1 MRWPIV
7 YTILRKELL
16 ETLRDKRT
24 LFTMFGVPILLY
36 PLLIIVMGQV
46 TILQQTKVEKRISKV
61 AVADNAAPMLR
72 DWLEGMEK
80 VELVSLTDPN
90 DQLLS
95 GQIDAA
101 VLGPQ
106 EDRELLNE
114 TMSVDIRIIYDLAEE
129 DSRAALERVREGL
142 QKQRE
147 KLLKER
153 LDRLKLPIE
162 FVRPIRIWQINVA
175 TPKKLTGSVLGMIL
189 PMVMIIML
197 GTGAFYPAVDVTA
210 GEKER
215 GTFETL
221 LSAPVSKAEIVCGK
235 FVTVLTLCLITGLL
249 SLASM
254 VLSLLFQFSQMAK
267 AAGENLNVD
276 LSLVQVSPV
285 TLVILFL
292 TMVPLAFFICAM
304 MMSIAIIARDFKEA
318 QSFVTPFYILI
329 LLPGMIA
336 AVPGVK
342 LTAATMFLPIANV
355 ALLFKDLLTG
365 TAGVEEVFAVLLSTA
380 VYAMLSLVI
389 AVRLFEVE
397 DVILSQERG
406 LPLTLRRSAFS
417 PGGKVSPGMALVLF
431 GVGLLLMFYAGTYV
445 QLRHLL
451 FGLLISQWF
460 LIAVPPVAVLW
471 YTRMDLRQELRL
483 RWPSLRSVIAALLM
497 AAGLWVLIMQ
507 LTWWQQR
514 WLPES
519 EAFIRE
525 MDKLFRWGQTPG
537 GLILLILAVG
547 FSPAVCEELLFR
559 GAILSGLRN
568 RFSPWV
574 AILVSG
580 VLFGFMHQNVYMLLH
595 TTLLGFALGFLALR
609 SRSIIPA
616 MLFHCYINTTTVLLA
631 TGKAPQIVLAMMG
644 QWKEAN
650 QFPVW
655 LLILATAVC
664 IVAFLLL
671 RQEDKKAETTYF

>member
-1 MRWPIV
+1 MRWPII

-36 PLLIIVMGQV
+36 PLLILVMGQV
-46 TILQQTKVEKRISKV
+46 TILQQTKVEKRISRV
-61 AVADNAAPMLR
+61 AIAEDAAPTLR
-72 DWLEGMEK
+72 SWLEGMEK
-80 VELVSLTDPN
+80 IELVSLTDPN
-90 DQLLS
+90 NQLLS

-101 VLGPQ
+101 VLGP
-106 EDRELLNE
+106 EKDSELLKE
-114 TMSVDIRIIYDLAEE
+114 TMSVDIRITYDLAEE
-129 DSRAALERVREGL
+129 DSRAALERLREGL
-142 QKQRE
+142 QKERE
-147 KLLKER
+147 NLLKER
-153 LDRLKLPIE
+153 LDKLKLPME
-162 FVRPIRIWQINVA
+162 FVRPIRIWQVNVA
-175 TPKKLTGSVLGMIL
+175 PPKKLTGSVLGMIL

-221 LSAPVSKAEIVCGK
+221 LSAPIGKAEIVCGK
-235 FVTVLTLCLITGLL
+235 FVTVLALCLITGLL

-267 AAGENLNVD
+267 AAGENLNMD
-276 LSLVQVSPV
+276 IGMIQISPW

-304 MMSIAIIARDFKEA
+304 MMSIAILARDFKEA

-336 AVPGVK
+336 VVPGVK
-342 LTAATMFLPIANV
+342 LTTATMFLPIANV

-406 LPLTLRRSAFS
+406 LPLTLRRSLF
-417 PGGKVSPGMALVLF
+417 PKGGTVSPGMALALF
-431 GVGLLLMFYAGTYV
+431 GAALLLMFYAGAYV

-451 FGLLISQWF
+451 FGLLISQWL
-460 LIAVPPVAVLW
+460 LIAAPPVAALW
-471 YTRMDLRQELRL
+471 YTRMDLRREMRL
-483 RWPSLRSVIAALLM
+483 RRPSLRSVIAALLM

-507 LTWWQQR
+507 LTWWQKR

-525 MDKLFRWGQTPG
+525 MNKLFQWGQTPG
-537 GLILLILAVG
+537 GLALLILAVG

-574 AILVSG
+574 AILISG
-580 VLFGFMHQNVYMLLH
+580 LLFGLMHQNVYMLLH

-609 SRSIIPA
+609 SRSIVPPMI
-616 MLFHCYINTTTVLLA
+616 FHGVINTTTVLLA
-631 TGKAPQIVLAMMG
+631 TGNAPPSFLTMME
-644 QWKEAN
+644 QWTEAAR
-650 QFPVW
+650 FPIW
-655 LLILATAVC
+655 LLLLATAVC
-664 IVAFLLL
+664 IVAVRLLQ
-671 RQEDKKAETTYF
+671 RQDKMETA